1 MENFTYE
8 ELNLI
13 ALYDGGTRK
22 KTITALQDMREY
34 LEADEKELME
44 LTDSAIRKLKTLSD
58 ASFDELE
65 LFPDIEE

>member
-22 KTITALQDMREY
+22 KAITALQDMREY

>member
-13 ALYDGGTRK
+13 AIYDSGTRK

>member
-13 ALYDGGTRK
+13 ALYDGGTRE
-22 KTITALQDMREY
+22 KTIVALQDMREY
-34 LEADEKELME
+34 LEGDETELME
-44 LTDSAIRKLKTLSD
+44 LTDSAIRKLKMLSD
-58 ASFDELE
+58 ASFDDLE

>member
-13 ALYDGGTRK
+13 ALYDGGTKK

-34 LEADEKELME
+34 LEADETELME
-44 LTDSAIRKLKTLSD
+44 LTDSAIRKLEKFSD
-58 ASFDELE
+58 VAFDDLE